1 MSEIGTALRLL
12 RTRRGFTQQQLA
24 VAAGTS
30 QSAISDIER
39 GRTDP
44 SVETVQRIALSLGAR
59 TRVTFEDLPTD
70 HDREALRRN
79 AALRPED
86 RLRASYRSSRT
97 LDRMRMAAGAQNGGG
112 RDA

>member
-1 MSEIGTALRLL
+1 MSEVGTALRLL
-12 RTRRGFTQQQLA
+12 RTRRGFTQSQLA

-44 SVETVQRIALSLGAR
+44 SVDTVERIALSLGAR
-59 TRVTFEDLPTD
+59 TRVAFEDLPTD
-70 HDREALRRN
+70 HDREALKSN
-79 AALRPED
+79 ALLRPED

-97 LDRMRMAAGAQNGGG
+97 LDRMRIAAQAQMEKS
-112 RDA
+112 